1 VAYQPDQTQTLLW
14 HDYETFG
21 LDPRWDRPSQ
31 FAAIRTDLEFNP
43 IGEPMMWYCQPADDY
58 LPSPSACLVTGVT
71 PQKCLQEGLPEVKF
85 MALINEQM
93 SQPGTCSLGYN
104 SLQFDDEFTR
114 FGLYRNF
121 FDAYAREW
129 KNNNSRWDLIDLVRT
144 ASSIRPEGIN
154 WPLNKAGELV
164 LKLDQLAPANGI
176 EHSDAHDALADVRAT
191 IELAQ
196 LLKKA
201 QPRLYNYVFQHKHK
215 AQVWG
220 QLDLQMRK
228 PVLHVSSVY
237 GRSRGYLSLVGAFAK
252 HPSNNN
258 GVLVFDLLQ
267 DPSIWQGFS
276 SEQLQDLLFCPK
288 GQLAEGVERPAV
300 KEIHVNKCP
309 VVAPLQTLSDEQAQK
324 FRIDKVQC
332 KKHLQYLQQDTDLCL
347 ALVEAFANRPDFPTV
362 DPDAGL
368 YGGGFFSDK
377 DRELMQ
383 QVHQQSPE
391 NWNKVEFLFTKH
403 TDSRLEDML
412 FRLKA
417 RNYRDLLTADEMEK
431 WEVFRS
437 ERLLDASASGART
450 YEHFA
455 KELNELGEKTKD
467 PAKIA
472 ILEELHMYAESIY
485 PMS

>member
-1 VAYQPDQTQTLLW
+1 MAYQTDQTQTFLW

-31 FAAIRTDLEFNP
+31 FAAIRTDLEFNQ
-43 IGEPMMWYCQPADDY
+43 IGEPMMWYCRPADDY
-58 LPSPSACLVTGVT
+58 LPSPGACLVTGVT
-71 PQKCLQEGLPEVKF
+71 PQKCLQEGLPEVEF
-85 MALINEQM
+85 MQLINEQM

-104 SLQFDDEFTR
+104 SLRFDDEFTR

-121 FDAYAREW
+121 FDAYGREW
-129 KNNNSRWDLIDLVRT
+129 QGGNSRWDLIDLVRT

-154 WPLNKAGELV
+154 WPHNEAGELV

-176 EHSDAHDALADVRAT
+176 EHTNAHDALADVRAT
-191 IELAQ
+191 IELAR

-201 QPRLYNYVFQHKHK
+201 QPRLYNYVFQLKHK

-228 PVLHVSSVY
+228 PVLHVSSMY
-237 GRSRGYLSLVGAFAK
+237 GRDNGYMSLVGAFAK

-258 GVLVFDLLQ
+258 GALVFDLRQ
-267 DPSIWQGFS
+267 DPSLWQGFS
-276 SEQLQDLLFCPK
+276 SVQLQELLFSRKADLPL
-288 GQLAEGVERPAV
+288 GTVRPAV

-309 VVAPLQTLSDEQAQK
+309 VVAPLQTLADAQADR
-324 FRIDKVQC
+324 FNIDKAQC
-332 KKHLQYLQQDTDLCL
+332 QKHLQLLQQDESLCQ
-347 ALVEAFANRPDFPTV
+347 ALVEAFAQRPDFPAV

-368 YGGGFFSDK
+368 YGGGFFSDN
-377 DRELMQ
+377 DRKLMHK
-383 QVHQQSPE
+383 VHQQDPE
-391 NWNKVEFLFTKH
+391 TWSEGAFAFA
-403 TDSRLEDML
+403 DSRLEAML

-417 RNYRDLLTADEMEK
+417 RNYPQLLSGDEMQA
-431 WEVFRS
+431 WEAFRS
-437 ERLLDASASGART
+437 ERLLDDSASGART

-455 KELNELGEKTKD
+455 KELNELGQKIKD
-467 PAKIA
+467 PAQIA
-472 ILEELHMYAESIY
+472 LLEELHMYAESIY

>member
-1 VAYQPDQTQTLLW
+1 MAYQPDQTQTLLW

-43 IGEPMMWYCQPADDY
+43 IGAPMMWYCRPADDY
-58 LPSPSACLVTGVT
+58 LPSAGACLVTGVT
-71 PQKCLQEGLPEVKF
+71 PQKCLQEGLPEFEF

-104 SLQFDDEFTR
+104 SLRFDDEFTR

-129 KNNNSRWDLIDLVRT
+129 QGGNSRWDLIDLVRT

-154 WPLNKAGELV
+154 WPLNEAGELV

-176 EHSDAHDALADVRAT
+176 EHSDAHDALADVQAT
-191 IELAQ
+191 IELARR
-196 LLKKA
+196 LKQA
-201 QPRLYNYVFQHKHK
+201 QPRLYNYVFQLKHK

-228 PVLHVSSVY
+228 PVLHVSSMY
-237 GRSRGYLSLVGAFAK
+237 GRDNGYMALVGAFAK

-258 GVLVFDLLQ
+258 GALVFDLRQ
-267 DPSIWQGFS
+267 DPRVWQGYNS
-276 SEQLQDLLFCPK
+276 TQLQALLFSQKDDLPK
-288 GQLAEGVERPAV
+288 GTVRPAV
-300 KEIHVNKCP
+300 KEVHVNKCP
-309 VVAPLQTLSDEQAQK
+309 VVAPLQTLSDEQADQ
-324 FRIDKVQC
+324 FYIDKTQC
-332 KKHLQYLQQDTDLCL
+332 QKHLQYLRQDEDLCK
-347 ALVEAFANRPDFPTV
+347 ALVEAFAQRPDFPSL
-362 DPDAGL
+362 DPDANL

-377 DRELMQ
+377 DRKQMQ
-383 QVHQQSPE
+383 QVHAQDPST
-391 NWNKVEFLFTKH
+391 WNEGAFVFS
-403 TDSRLEDML
+403 DSRLDAML

-417 RNYRDLLTADEMEK
+417 RNYPHLLSGDEMQA
-431 WEVFRS
+431 WEAFRS

>member
-1 VAYQPDQTQTLLW
+1 MAYQPDQTQTLLW

-43 IGEPMMWYCQPADDY
+43 IGEPMMWYCRPADDY

-71 PQKCLQEGLPEVKF
+71 PQKCLQEGLPEVEF

-104 SLQFDDEFTR
+104 SLRFDDEFTR
-114 FGLYRNF
+114 FGLYRNL

-129 KNNNSRWDLIDLVRT
+129 QGGNSRWDLIDLVRT
-144 ASSIRPEGIN
+144 AAAIRPEGIN
-154 WPLNKAGELV
+154 WPRNEAFELV

-176 EHSDAHDALADVRAT
+176 EHTNAHDALADVRAT
-191 IELAQ
+191 IELAR
-196 LLKKA
+196 LLKKS
-201 QPRLYNYVFQHKHK
+201 QPRLFNYVFQLKHK

-228 PVLHVSSVY
+228 PVLHVSSMY
-237 GRSRGYLSLVGAFAK
+237 GRDNGYLSLVGTFAK

-258 GVLVFDLLQ
+258 SVLAFDLRQ
-267 DPSIWQGFS
+267 DPRIWQDYS
-276 SEQLQDLLFCPK
+276 ASQLGELLFSRK
-288 GQLAEGVERPAV
+288 DQLPADTVRPAV

-309 VVAPLQTLSDEQAQK
+309 VVAPLQTLPDEQAQA
-324 FRIDKVQC
+324 FSIDKAKCQQ
-332 KKHLQYLQQDTDLCL
+332 HLQYLRQDLKLCKALFL
-347 ALVEAFANRPDFPTV
+347 AYSNRPDFPAV

-377 DRELMQ
+377 DRKLMQ
-383 QVHQQSPE
+383 RVHQNDPAS
-391 NWNKVEFLFTKH
+391 WSDGEFAF
-403 TDSRLEDML
+403 TDSRLEAML

-417 RNYRDLLTADEMEK
+417 RNYPHLLSGDEMQA
-431 WEVFRS
+431 WEAFRS
-437 ERLLDASASGART
+437 ERLLDDSATGART

-455 KELNELGEKTKD
+455 KELNELGQKTKD
-467 PAKIA
+467 PAQIA

-485 PMS
+485 PMN